1 QYPDLAP
8 LPDAE
13 PEAREVAA
21 LYPQAEL
28 LVGSQATRER
38 FLQSV
43 ARHDV
48 THFGGHAV
56 ASLEDPGLSSL
67 LFAADGESERGSAL
81 FANEIE
87 ARPWPRPL
95 RTQLVVLAAC
105 GTALGASYRGEGP
118 ISLARSF
125 LSAGVPAVL
134 ASFWDVDDRVSRV
147 L

>member
-1 QYPDLAP
+1 SMLVIVPDGPLYGLPFGGLYDRGKARYLLEDHAILLTPSVSYALTGLGRPAAPPPERALVVGAPAIRMEQYPDLAP

-56 ASLEDPGLSSL
+56 ASLEDPGL
-67 LFAADGESERGSAL
+67 
-81 FANEIE
+81 
-87 ARPWPRPL
+87 
-95 RTQLVVLAAC
+95 
-105 GTALGASYRGEGP
+105 
-118 ISLARSF
+118 
-125 LSAGVPAVL
+125 
-134 ASFWDVDDRVSRV
+134 
-147 L
+147 